1 MTQKADKLLYLY
13 PQLSTFIQKD
23 IDLLGKHFKL
33 ISRGFSD
40 NKTLVPINLIAQ
52 FFFLII
58 QIHKTKTTICRFAG
72 YHTLLPVILGKFF
85 RKNVFI
91 ILGGTEC
98 HSFPSIR
105 YGTQS
110 KGFYRHIINFSLRN
124 ATRLLPVHE
133 SLMQC
138 MYEYDPS
145 GEPMQGCLVF
155 CKNLKTPFTVIH
167 NGYDQNR
174 FHPTN
179 LERAPNTLI
188 TVAST
193 LDGAEFYRKGIDL
206 IIETAKT
213 MPHCRFTVI
222 GGAEKPKF
230 QYTSNVRILPKI
242 PNDQLNDLLN
252 EHCFYLQLSLAEG
265 FPNALCEAM
274 LAGCIP
280 IGSDTF
286 GIPDIIGDTGF
297 ILKRKSVQGLSQIIN
312 QALALDIHLLS
323 KNATERILT
332 HFPLQLRENLLLETI
347 KSPQNNQ
354 ITKRRTPDGREY

>member
-1 MTQKADKLLYLY
+1 MTQKADNLLYLH

-23 IDLLGKHFKL
+23 IDILGKHFKL
-33 ISRGFSD
+33 LTRGFSD
-40 NKTLVPINLIAQ
+40 KKPLVPFNLIAQ

-58 QIHKTKTTICRFAG
+58 HIHKTKTTICRFAG

-98 HSFPSIR
+98 HSFPSIK
-105 YGTQS
+105 YGAQS
-110 KGFYRHIINFSLRN
+110 KGFYRHVINFSLRN

-138 MYEYDPS
+138 KYEYDPS

-179 LERAPNTLI
+179 MERDPKTFI
-188 TVAST
+188 TVVST

-213 MPHCRFTVI
+213 MPYCRFTVI
-222 GGAEKPKF
+222 GGAEKPKI
-230 QYTSNVRILPKI
+230 QSTSNVRILPKI
-242 PNDQLNDLLN
+242 PNNQLNDLLN

-280 IGSDTF
+280 IGSATF

-297 ILKRKSVQGLSQIIN
+297 ILKRKSISDLSKIIT
-312 QALALDIHLLS
+312 QAMVSDLHLLS
-323 KNATERILT
+323 AKASNRIAT
-332 HFPLQLRENLLLETI
+332 HYPLQLREKSLIETI
-347 KSPQNNQ
+347 NSSGHIQ
-354 ITKRRTPDGREY
+354 IA